1 MIKAVF
7 FDIDGTL
14 VHAKTKIM
22 PPSTRDSL
30 PLLREKGL
38 KLFVATGRPPQST
51 LFLKQYF
58 DFDAI
63 VSFTG
68 AYAADADG
76 RVYHDIPFSPDVLN
90 RFYAY
95 AETEGLALMVE
106 TAERQMFSKMN
117 DRIEKVARALL
128 TASVP
133 VGDIRAVS
141 EPVYQI
147 IAYLTEDEEAKI
159 RRLFPELTTNRL
171 NEYATDITQKGV
183 TKRTGVLKTCE
194 RFGFSPDEAMAFGD
208 GENDVPMLAA
218 VGVGIAVGNACE
230 NAVRAAKDVTADI
243 ENDGIRQALVKYGVL

>member
-22 PPSTRDSL
+22 PPSTRACL
-30 PLLREKGL
+30 PLLRDKGIR
-38 KLFVATGRPPQST
+38 LFVATGRAPQST

-76 RVYHDIPFSPDVLN
+76 TVYHDVPFAAGEAA
-90 RFYAY
+90 RFCDYA
-95 AETEGLALMVE
+95 GSKGIALMIE
-106 TAERQMFSKMN
+106 TAKRQVFTAVN
-117 DRIEKVARALL
+117 DRVRQVAAKLVPVLPVLDARA
-128 TASVP
+128 
-133 VGDIRAVS
+133 IS
-141 EPVYQI
+141 EPAYQI
-147 IAYLTEDEEAKI
+147 IAYLNEDEEAEV

-194 RFGFSPDEAMAFGD
+194 RFGLSPDDAMAFGD

-243 ENDGIRQALVKYGVL
+243 ENDGIRRALVKYGVL

>member
-22 PPSTRDSL
+22 PPSTRECL
-30 PLLREKGL
+30 PLLREKGV
-38 KLFVATGRPPQST
+38 KLFVATGRAPQST

-76 RVYHDIPFSPDVLN
+76 TVYHDRPFDADVLN
-90 RFYAY
+90 RFYAC

-106 TAERQMFSKMN
+106 TAERQVFTAV
-117 DRIEKVARALL
+117 DDKVRTSAAKL
-128 TASVP
+128 VP
-133 VGDIRAVS
+133 VLPVLDARAVS

-147 IAYLTEDEEAKI
+147 IAYLTEDEEAEI
-159 RRLFPELTTNRL
+159 QRLFPELTTNRL

-208 GENDVPMLAA
+208 GENDVPMLET
-218 VGVGIAVGNACE
+218 VGLGVAIGNACE
-230 NAVRAAKDVTADI
+230 NAVRAAKDTTADI
-243 ENDGIRQALVKYGVL
+243 ESDGIRRALMKYGLLR